1 MSDEAIQR
9 VKDAEEHRRSYDGIM
24 TAATEIGVPF
34 ALALAMFFTSL
45 VMVNGIWLSL
55 FAGVATYVF
64 AHLIVKTFF
73 SH

>member
-9 VKDAEEHRRSYDGIM
+9 TNDAEEHRRSYQGIM
-24 TAATEIGVPF
+24 KASAEIGVPF
-34 ALALAMFFTSL
+34 ALALAMFFTNL
-45 VMVNGIWLSL
+45 VMAHGIWLSI

-64 AHLIVKTFF
+64 IHIIVKMFF